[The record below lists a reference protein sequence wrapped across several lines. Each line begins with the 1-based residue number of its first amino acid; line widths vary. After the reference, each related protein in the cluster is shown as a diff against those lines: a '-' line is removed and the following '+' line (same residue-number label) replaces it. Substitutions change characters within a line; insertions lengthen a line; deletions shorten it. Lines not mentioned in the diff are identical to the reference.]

1 MEPEIRPEDKQ
12 GQTKQYL
19 KYSGLAFQM
28 IAVLLLALW
37 AGQALDEKMEMKN
50 PIFTVVLLLLG
61 LFGSL
66 YLVIRGVT
74 RNQR

>member
-1 MEPEIRPEDKQ
+1 MASESDKQ
-12 GQTKQYL
+12 ENQKQTKEYL
-19 KYSGLAFQM
+19 KYSGLGFQM

-50 PIFTVVLLLLG
+50 PIWTVVFLLVG

-66 YLVIRGVT
+66 YLVIKGVT
-74 RNQR
+74 KK